1 MAQEDKAN
9 PAADAPTCCRNL
21 RRFKE
26 FMAVI
31 GDWVR
36 GEEVRRWR
44 FVDHP
49 DE

>member
-26 FMAVI
+26 FIAVL
-31 GDWVR
+31 GDEGWGDDFMDIP
-36 GEEVRRWR
+36 GE
-44 FVDHP
+44 
-49 DE
+49 